1 MIERRNGTTR
11 GKRLNKNLLN
21 SPFKIDQRSFS
32 DIMGYMSSYLE
43 KINFYNIQNQMDGNW
58 KALIEGDPI
67 IYMVLI
73 INEPLS
79 ELYQLAQSYD
89 QTRNVEADKLE
100 VLRTLFDWYT
110 KVNNWHQDL
119 MNHGEVKL
127 ANKIKNVLADVL
139 EYEYNNLVLFQQEL
153 SKLQSKEN
161 KKESSSTGML
171 KSPVAPTKPNGV
183 VDLDRTIHTFQKV
196 IIHIQ
201 EITKDYLEQ
210 NIYSENTHMPNN
222 ALYIAFALLF
232 KNIQENLNTLS
243 KRHLDFYY
251 KDILHQT
258 NNSGKPTK
266 AIVNFEL
273 LPTIDYSLIEKGSQL
288 SAGKLFGSKKEVVFQ
303 TEKPLVVYQMEL
315 MELQTLAF
323 NSCPYIRVGTDNSL
337 ISSISKNKL
346 ITKGKDIDKYD
357 DWFVFGANKQ
367 SVQNTQIEANK
378 VADLGFIIGSPVL
391 ALSEGRR
398 AINLQINMES
408 STSKGIFW
416 KLLNQI
422 QSNRQITMDTVFSDV
437 FDQSLKISYT
447 TKKGWKSFS
456 KYTIAYNEIESF
468 FTIQLV
474 LENADLALE
483 KSVAI
488 DEDIIWPSIKVELN
502 EYAPV
507 FLYSFLRGV
516 EINSIDIDVD
526 VQRMRN
532 LSLYNNI
539 GKMPLGKSFDLFG
552 PVPAVGSY
560 LMIGKSELFQKQ
572 INSLELDL
580 EWESIPK
587 DFGGFNTYFDG
598 YPEELGNDSYKVQ
611 LTALS
616 SSFWLPTDLTT
627 APVANLFSTHT
638 CLTPEGYQSVQLDNS
653 STITLDQFKDMG
665 TAQDFNLKDPLKYEV
680 TSQSGFIKLTL
691 ITPMDGFGS
700 NLYQKEYVEIATYNA
715 KNNTHIPY
723 PNKPFV
729 PKVSDVSVSYK
740 ASDSLVFNEELFA
753 TTISGENTGE
763 FFHITPFGIEDVITD
778 KNVKG
783 HTLMCDFEQQGYL
796 FLGLKGIKTNTA
808 ISVYFHLL
816 QSSTGININKEGLTW
831 EYYQSN
837 QWIKFKEGDIILD
850 NTNGFIKSGIVEF
863 ILPKVEGVGE
873 EGHQKLY
880 WIRISTNDNAQHYP
894 KIKGIYLNAVETT
907 CIDKDDLVIGKEVLE
922 GSINKLVGKFPDI
935 KKVNQPASSLGGV
948 TAQSDDQF
956 YTNVSERLR
965 HKSRT
970 VAIWDYERLILENFD
985 DVRVVKCT
993 NFNKSFNPVPG
1004 KVKVIVLS
1012 SKWTNGERHYFDE
1025 DVLDV
1030 MKNFLRKH
1038 ASPFVNIQVVN
1049 PMVEYL
1055 LVNCIVEFMPEDN
1068 GGYYINKLN
1077 EDISEFLSP
1086 LSNIDNGVGGVGGT
1100 VVPTMVVSYLENMPY
1115 IKMIE
1120 KLTIEHIVRDGRNEY
1135 SLDVFKGGEEIKTT
1149 TPWSIFSP
1157 VEKHHIVSI
1166 VNENQPHNILEV
1178 GIGNMEMGLDLIL
1191 DKKAEVVV
1199 TAQPTIDKSIAVG
1212 KTELP
1217 SDAILVFKNK
1227 R

>member
-11 GKRLNKNLLN
+11 GKKLNNNLLN
-21 SPFKIDQRSFS
+21 SPFQIDQRSFS
-32 DIMGYMSSYLE
+32 DIMGYMSSYLKE
-43 KINFYNIQNQMDGNW
+43 INFYNLQNQMEGNW
-58 KALIEGDPI
+58 KALIEGDSI

-79 ELYQLAQSYD
+79 ELYQIAQDYD
-89 QTRNVEADKLE
+89 ETRTVESDKLK
-100 VLRTLFDWYT
+100 VFNSLIDWYK
-110 KVNNWHQDL
+110 KVNNWHQNL
-119 MNHGEVKL
+119 MNQGEVKL
-127 ANKIKNVLADVL
+127 ANKIKNVLTDVL
-139 EYEYNNLVLFQQEL
+139 EYEYNNLILFQQEL
-153 SKLQSKEN
+153 STLQRKEN
-161 KKESSSTGML
+161 EKKSSTIGLL
-171 KSPVAPTKPNGV
+171 KSPVAPKKPDGV
-183 VDLDRTIHTFQKV
+183 INLDRVIHTFQKV

-210 NIYSENTHMPNN
+210 NIYSENTHLPNN
-222 ALYIAFALLF
+222 ALYIAFVLLF
-232 KNIQENLNTLS
+232 KNIQDNINTLS

-251 KDILHQT
+251 KDILQQT
-258 NNSGKPTK
+258 NNKGKPAK

-273 LPTIDYSLIEKGSQL
+273 LPTVNNSLIEKGTQL
-288 SAGKLFGSKKEVVFQ
+288 SAGKLFGSKKDVIFQ

-315 MELQTLAF
+315 VELETLAF
-323 NSCPYIRVGTDNSL
+323 NSCPYVKVGTDDML

-346 ITKGKDIDKYD
+346 ISKGKDIDKYD

-367 SVQNTQIEANK
+367 SVQNTQIDANK
-378 VADLGFIIGSPVL
+378 IASLGFIIGSPVL
-391 ALSEGRR
+391 ALTEGKRT
-398 AINLQINMES
+398 IDLQINMET
-408 STSKGIFW
+408 STSKDIFW

-422 QSNRQITMDTVFSDV
+422 QSNRQVTMDTVFSDV
-437 FDQSLKISYT
+437 FDESLKISYT

-456 KYTIAYNEIESF
+456 KYAIVYNEIENY

-474 LENADLALE
+474 LENADQALE
-483 KSVAI
+483 KSIVI
-488 DEDIIWPSIKVELN
+488 DEDILWPSIKVELN

-552 PVPAVGSY
+552 PVPVVGSY
-560 LMIGKSELFQKQ
+560 LMVGKSELFQKQ
-572 INSLELDL
+572 INSLQLDL

-598 YPEELGNDSYKVQ
+598 YPKVLGNDSYKIQ
-611 LTALS
+611 LSALS

-627 APVANLFSTHT
+627 APVTKLFSTHN

-653 STITLDQFKDMG
+653 TSISLDQFKDMG

-691 ITPMDGFGS
+691 ITPTDGFGS
-700 NLYQKEYVEIATYNA
+700 DLYQKEYVEIATYNA
-715 KNNTHIPY
+715 KNETNIPY

-753 TTISGENTGE
+753 TTSSGENTGE
-763 FFHITPFGIEDVITD
+763 FFHITPFGIEEVITD
-778 KNVKG
+778 QNVKE

-796 FLGLKGIKTNTA
+796 FLGLKGGRNNTT
-808 ISVYFHLL
+808 ISVYFHFL

-837 QWIKFKEGDIILD
+837 EWIKFKEGDIILD
-850 NTNGFIKSGIVEF
+850 DTNGFIKSGIVEF

-873 EGHQKLY
+873 GGHQKLY
-880 WIRISTNDNAQHYP
+880 WIRISTKDNAQHYP
-894 KIKGIYLNAVETT
+894 KIKGIYLNAVETICMDT
-907 CIDKDDLVIGKEVLE
+907 DDLVIGKEVLE
-922 GSINKLVGKFPDI
+922 GSIKKLVGKFPDI
-935 KKVNQPASSLGGV
+935 KKVNQPAESLGGV
-948 TAQSDDQF
+948 EAVLEDQF
-956 YTNVSERLR
+956 YTNVAERLR
-965 HKSRT
+965 HKSRA
-970 VAIWDYERLILENFD
+970 VAIWDYEHLILENFAN
-985 DVRVVKCT
+985 VRVVKCT
-993 NFNKSFNPVPG
+993 NFNKSFNPLPG

-1012 SKWTNGERHYFDE
+1012 SKWTNKERHYFDE
-1025 DVLDV
+1025 DVLDE
-1030 MKNFLRKH
+1030 MKNFLKKH
-1038 ASPFVNIQVVN
+1038 SSPFVNIQVVN

-1100 VVPTMVVSYLENMPY
+1100 VVPNMVVSFLENMPY

-1120 KLTIEHIVRDGRNEY
+1120 KMTIEHIVRDGRNEY
-1135 SLDVFKGGEEIKTT
+1135 SLGVFKGGEEIKAA

-1157 VEKHHIVSI
+1157 VEKHHIVSV

-1178 GIGNMEMGLDLIL
+1178 GIGNMEIGLDLIL

-1199 TAQPTIDKSIAVG
+1199 TTQPAIDTSIPVDKA
-1212 KTELP
+1212 ELG
-1217 SDAILVFKNK
+1217 SDAILIFKNK